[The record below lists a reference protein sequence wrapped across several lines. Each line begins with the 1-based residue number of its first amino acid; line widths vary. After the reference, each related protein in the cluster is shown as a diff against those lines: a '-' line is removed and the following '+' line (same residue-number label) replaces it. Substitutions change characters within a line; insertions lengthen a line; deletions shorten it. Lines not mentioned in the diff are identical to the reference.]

1 MKGLLGRKLG
11 MTQVFAEDGT
21 LIPVTVV
28 EVQPNVVLQK
38 RTMETDN
45 YEAVQ
50 LGVVDVKEQRANK
63 SEIAHAAK
71 ANTAPKKFV
80 REIKGN
86 GMFNFEV
93 GDVVTADLFSA
104 GDFVDVTGISRGKGY
119 QGAIRRNNQALGP
132 KSHGSRFHRG
142 LGSLATGGVTSMN
155 IKKGGVMA
163 GHEGVLT
170 TTNQNLEVI
179 KSDTNDNYLLIK
191 GNIPG
196 PKRGFVVV
204 KTTTKRIKS
213 KDPVVLVDLAN
224 KEDSDNA

>member
-38 RTMETDN
+38 RTLETDD

-63 SEIAHAAK
+63 SAIAHAAK
-71 ANTAPKKFV
+71 ANSAPKKFI
-80 REIKGN
+80 REIVGN
-86 GMFNFEV
+86 GMSNFEV
-93 GDVVTADLFSA
+93 GDVIKADLFNA
-104 GDFVDVTGISRGKGY
+104 GDLVDVQGISRGKGY

-132 KSHGSRFHRG
+132 NSHGSRFHRG
-142 LGSLATGGVTSMN
+142 IGSLATGGVSSMN
-155 IKKGGVMA
+155 IKKGAVMPGHMGV
-163 GHEGVLT
+163 ET
-170 TTNQNLEVI
+170 TTNRNLEII
-179 KSDTNDNYLLIK
+179 KVDTENNYMLVK

-196 PKRGFVVV
+196 PRRGFVIV
-204 KTTTKRIKS
+204 KTTTKRVKS
-213 KDPVVLVDLAN
+213 KDPVVLVDLSV

>member
-50 LGVVDVKEQRANK
+50 LGVVDVKVQRANK

-71 ANTAPKKFV
+71 AETAPKKFV
-80 REIKGN
+80 REIAGN
-86 GMFNFEV
+86 GMFDFEV
-93 GDVVTADLFSA
+93 GQEVKADLFNA
-104 GDFVDVTGISRGKGY
+104 GDLVDVTGISRGKGY

-142 LGSLATGGVTSMN
+142 IGSLATGGLSSVN
-155 IKKGGVMA
+155 IKKGGVMP
-163 GHEGVLT
+163 GHSGVQT
-170 TTNQNLEVI
+170 TTNRNLEII
-179 KSDTNDNYLLIK
+179 KVDVENNYMLVK

-196 PKRGFVVV
+196 PKRGFVTV
-204 KTTTKRIKS
+204 KTTTKRVKS
-213 KDPVVLVDLAN
+213 TEPVVLVDYAG

>member
-86 GMFNFEV
+86 GMADLEV
-93 GDVVTADLFSA
+93 GDVVTADLFNA
-104 GDFVDVTGISRGKGY
+104 GDMVDVTGISRGKGT
-119 QGAIRRNNQALGP
+119 QGPVRRNNQALGP

-142 LGSLATGGVTSMN
+142 GGSLATGGLSSMM
-155 IKKGGVMA
+155 IKKGAVMA
-163 GHEGVLT
+163 GHTGVQT
-170 TTNQNLEVI
+170 TTNRNLEII
-179 KSDTNDNYLLIK
+179 KSDANDNYLLVK

-196 PKRGFVVV
+196 PKRGFVVI
-204 KTTTKRIKS
+204 KTTTKKVKS
-213 KDPVVLVDLAN
+213 KDPVVLVDFAN

>member
-80 REIKGN
+80 REIAGS
-86 GMFNFEV
+86 GMTDLEV
-93 GDVVTADLFSA
+93 GDVVTADLFNA
-104 GDFVDVTGISRGKGY
+104 GDMVDVTGISRGKGY

-142 LGSLATGGVTSMN
+142 VGSLATGGLSSMM
-155 IKKGGVMA
+155 IKKGAVMA
-163 GHEGVLT
+163 GHSGVKT
-170 TTNQNLEVI
+170 TTNRNLEII
-179 KSDTNDNYLLIK
+179 KADAEENYLLVK

-204 KTTTKRIKS
+204 KTTTKRVKS
-213 KDPVVLVDLAN
+213 KDPVVLVDLSA

>member
-38 RTMETDN
+38 RTMDTDA

-50 LGVVDVKEQRANK
+50 LGVVDVKEQRANR

-71 ANTAPKKFV
+71 ADTAPKKFV
-80 REIKGN
+80 REIAGN
-86 GMFNFEV
+86 GMANFEV
-93 GDVVTADLFSA
+93 GQEVKADLFNA
-104 GDFVDVTGISRGKGY
+104 GDLVDVTGISRGKGY
-119 QGAIRRNNQALGP
+119 QGAIRRNNQSLGP

-142 LGSLATGGVTSMN
+142 IGSLATGGLSSMN
-155 IKKGGVMA
+155 IKKGVVMPGHSGVK
-163 GHEGVLT
+163 T
-170 TTNQNLEVI
+170 TTNRNLEII
-179 KSDTNDNYLLIK
+179 KVDVENNYMLVK

-196 PKRGFVVV
+196 PRRGFVIV
-204 KTTTKRIKS
+204 KTTTKRVKS
-213 KDPVVLVDLAN
+213 KDPVVLVDLSA